1 MAVQIEDLVTS
12 NKAAIDRVLA
22 CVIDLAKRP
31 IELDDLCAS
40 LFERMDVHVLDDPA
54 YYLLRPTV
62 AAYLTH
68 LTRIGEVS
76 HEVSSNRSRWQRA

>member
-1 MAVQIEDLVTS
+1 
-12 NKAAIDRVLA
+12 
-22 CVIDLAKRP
+22 
-31 IELDDLCAS
+31 
-40 LFERMDVHVLDDPA
+40 MDAHVLDDPT